1 MIPSHQQKRKMH
13 GTLIHK
19 STNPPMY
26 TDPKPWDENED
37 GVGVQT
43 DPEDAAV
50 RNQQWHPQ
58 NWEAIMEEA
67 EGLAYDDPWSDSDTT
82 VMELDGS
89 KGPALSLHD
98 EAANSL
104 SHHCQACSL
113 TYARVTHGPYAATG
127 GGNHQQRCHR
137 GACR

>member
-1 MIPSHQQKRKMH
+1 
-13 GTLIHK
+13 
-19 STNPPMY
+19 MY

-43 DPEDAAV
+43 DPEDGAV

-104 SHHCQACSL
+104 SH
-113 TYARVTHGPYAATG
+113 TARHAAPHMPGSPMDHMLPLEVAITSKDAIEVHVDEAEL
-127 GGNHQQRCHR
+127 NNL
-137 GACR
+137 